1 MARREHEAGRLV
13 LLARTSRPGTPTDR
27 RLVAE
32 LCALFASI
40 DSLKD
45 FERDRHS
52 FSFGLRLDQPNE
64 WPAARADSA
73 REYQLVRAGLKTR
86 RLVRS
91 SFHLKFRRPCSAG
104 SSS

>member
-13 LLARTSRPGTPTDR
+13 LLALTSKPGTPR
-27 RLVAE
+27 GRHPVAK
-32 LCALFASI
+32 LCAPSASI

-45 FERDRHS
+45 FERDEHS

-64 WPAARADSA
+64 WPAARAGSA